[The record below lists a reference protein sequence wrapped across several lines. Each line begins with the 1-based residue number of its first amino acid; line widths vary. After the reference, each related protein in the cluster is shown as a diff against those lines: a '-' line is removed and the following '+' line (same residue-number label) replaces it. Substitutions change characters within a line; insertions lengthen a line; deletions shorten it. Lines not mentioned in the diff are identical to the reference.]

1 MEDNLI
7 NNSVIKNDVGTE
19 TNNNISNKLVSCND
33 VGVDKNLK
41 KKQKK
46 AEK

>member
-7 NNSVIKNDVGTE
+7 NNSVIKNDVGAE
-19 TNNNISNKLVSCND
+19 TKNNISNKLVSCND
-33 VGVDKNLK
+33 VGVDKDLK
-41 KKQKK
+41 KTKK